1 MAQENGDRCSSFAAN
16 RRNTTLG
23 GKRYL
28 RNIHAHFH
36 TPSNGPTTTSY
47 PEILE
52 LCEKA
57 ERISLILRQSRAT
70 FTVSLAP
77 KDQIIDQPEDSK
89 LELVAVEGQS
99 SSISPKVRHT
109 VFGGLVKTT
118 SFPGE
123 EDVVMT
129 LEKPIVVGYYA

>member
-1 MAQENGDRCSSFAAN
+1 MTAAQALRPIDEIPHSAAKGICEIFMPIF
-16 RRNTTLG
+16 TP
-23 GKRYL
+23 
-28 RNIHAHFH
+28 
-36 TPSNGPTTTSY
+36 PSNGPTTTPY

-77 KDQIIDQPEDSK
+77 KDQMIDQPEDSK
-89 LELVAVEGQS
+89 LELVAVEGHS
-99 SSISPKVRHT
+99 SSISVKVRHT

-123 EDVVMT
+123 EDAVMT
-129 LEKPIVVGYYA
+129 LEKPVVVGYYA